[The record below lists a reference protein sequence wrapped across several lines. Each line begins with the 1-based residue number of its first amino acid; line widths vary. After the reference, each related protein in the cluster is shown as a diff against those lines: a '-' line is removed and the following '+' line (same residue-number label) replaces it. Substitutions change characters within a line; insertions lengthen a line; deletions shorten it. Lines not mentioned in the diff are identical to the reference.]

1 MLRGGGEPGVDGQPD
16 EARHLDCCAGCGEAL
31 SRAKEKP
38 LKGSPDHPELSSGN
52 GASNSALQAGQFG
65 RRRHVG
71 VRRCRLCEQ
80 GH

>member
-1 MLRGGGEPGVDGQPD
+1 MDRQPD
-16 EARHLDCCAGCGEAL
+16 ETRHLECCAGCGEAL
-31 SRAKEKP
+31 SRAKQKP
-38 LKGSPDHPELSSGN
+38 LEGSLEDPELSSGN
-52 GASNSALQAGQFG
+52 GASNSEVQAGQFG